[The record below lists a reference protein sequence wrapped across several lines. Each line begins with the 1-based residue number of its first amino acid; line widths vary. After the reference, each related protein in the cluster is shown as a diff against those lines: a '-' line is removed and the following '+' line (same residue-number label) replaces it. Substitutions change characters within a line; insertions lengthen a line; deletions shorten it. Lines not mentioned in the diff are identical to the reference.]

1 MKIIDKYITTGF
13 IWPLLYCLFVFVF
26 LYMVADVLGRLDV
39 LIKQDIPFDIIKNY
53 YLSSLP
59 PVIVQTAPFAMLL
72 ATVFLLGNLNRHNE
86 IIALRASGVDTLRII
101 TPLLL
106 IGLAISLGIFLI
118 NDKLVPQ
125 SSVTMKM
132 TDELYFSKNKAER
145 NQRVENVTIFGKDG
159 RLFYARSYD
168 IKNKVLEDIVLLE
181 HDNNQMLKRKITA
194 TRMEWTGDK
203 WRFVGCDV
211 FRFDKEGN
219 VLGKPAIFRTPKII
233 QFNERP
239 EDLMKQQTQP
249 EFMNYAQLREYVRI
263 LGLESKSTAKKL
275 LVDMYY
281 KLSVPF
287 TGLVIMFIGIP
298 FALKRTRTKAMGSV
312 GIALAISII
321 YYVANA
327 MFLALGKGGLIPPII
342 AAWAAN
348 VAFAAFG
355 IYLIAKLRT

>member
-1 MKIIDKYITTGF
+1 MKIIDKYITAGF

-26 LYMVADVLGRLDV
+26 LYMVADILGHLDV
-39 LIKQDIPFDIIKNY
+39 FIRQDIPFEVVKNY
-53 YLSSLP
+53 YLASLP
-59 PVIVQTAPFAMLL
+59 LVIVQTAPFAMLL
-72 ATVFLLGNLNRHNE
+72 ATVFLLGNLNRNNE

-106 IGLAISLGIFLI
+106 IGLAISLGIFVI

-125 SSVTMKM
+125 ASVTLKM
-132 TDELYFSKNKAER
+132 TDDLYFRKLKSER
-145 NQRVENVTIFGKDG
+145 NQQIENVTIFGKNG

-168 IKNKVLEDIVLLE
+168 VKNKVLQDVVLLE
-181 HDNNQMLKRKITA
+181 HDKDQVLKRKITA
-194 TRMEWTGDK
+194 QRMEWTGDK
-203 WRFVGCDV
+203 WRFIGCDI
-211 FRFDKEGN
+211 FRFDKEGD

-233 QFNERP
+233 QFDEKP
-239 EDLMKQQTQP
+239 ENLLKEQTQP
-249 EFMNYAQLREYVRI
+249 EFMNYAQLREYVRM

-287 TGLVIMFIGIP
+287 TGLVIMVIGIP
-298 FALKRTRTKAMGSV
+298 FALKRTRTKTMGSI

-321 YYVANA
+321 FYVVNA
-327 MFLALGKGGLIPPII
+327 MFLALGKGGLIPPMI

-348 VAFAAFG
+348 VTFAAIG
-355 IYLIAKLRT
+355 IYFIARLRT